1 MTGMSAT
8 KGLGGTRR
16 AALVVLAAIALTC
29 SACQPSDVNMP
40 TPTGPA
46 STARPPVTLAL
57 VGGALIDG
65 TGAPAIE
72 NAVVLIS
79 GDRILAAGS
88 ASAVRVPAGVRTID
102 VHGGTILPG
111 FINAHVHRGFS
122 EPNLSAW
129 AAGGVTTVRDEST
142 SSSQV
147 AGLRDLRARIGRNPG
162 LARLISAGSM
172 LGLPGGYGDLTVDS
186 TDAALQAVDQ
196 EIDQGADAVKV
207 ALEDGYAG
215 RTGLPK
221 PSPEFLRAVVQRA
234 HSRGLPV
241 SGHLTQAAYV
251 QGLLDAGVDDIGH
264 VPYDAVPDAVLRQM
278 VDQGVYLVP
287 TFTVFRNYGA
297 NVDGCAD
304 NVRRFVALGGKV
316 ALGNDYGGGPGEFEL
331 GIPMYEIETMATAGM
346 TPMQV
351 IQAATLNAAHVVG
364 LDGVVGTVTAGRA
377 ADILVVGG
385 NPLDDI
391 QVLRNVRT
399 VVHAGVEI
407 RSDASAN

>member
-1 MTGMSAT
+1 MQTG
-8 KGLGGTRR
+8 
-16 AALVVLAAIALTC
+16 
-29 SACQPSDVNMP
+29 PSP
-40 TPTGPA
+40 TPAAFAGA
-46 STARPPVTLAL
+46 TLAL
-57 VGGALIDG
+57 EGGNLIDG
-65 TGAPAIE
+65 TGAPAVA

-88 ASAVRVPAGVRTID
+88 ADKVHVPAGVRTID

-129 AAGGVTTVRDEST
+129 AEGGVTTVRDEST
-142 SSSQV
+142 SPSQV
-147 AGLRDLRARIGRNPG
+147 AGLRDLRARIGRDPE

-172 LGLPGGYGDLTVDS
+172 LGVPGGYGDLTVDS

-196 EIDQGADAVKV
+196 EIDRGVDAVKV

-215 RTGLPK
+215 QNGLPK

-241 SGHLTQAAYV
+241 SGHVTQAAYV

-264 VPYDAVPDAVLRQM
+264 VPYDAVPDGVLRQM

-287 TFTVFRNYGA
+287 TFTVFRNYVA
-297 NVDGCAD
+297 SVDGCAD

-331 GIPMYEIETMATAGM
+331 GIPMYEIETMAQAGM
-346 TPMQV
+346 SPMQIV
-351 IQAATLNAAHVVG
+351 QAATSNASEVVG
-364 LDGVVGTVTAGRA
+364 LDEEIGTVTAGKA

-385 NPLDDI
+385 NPLVDL
-391 QVLRNVRT
+391 QALRKLQT
-399 VVHAGVEI
+399 VIHSGAEI
-407 RSDASAN
+407 RSEPPSA